1 MGGHNEVHNCGEGSR
16 EESHNHSGHNHSVQ
30 GVSGKKIFI
39 ATLLN
44 ILITIAE
51 IIGGILSGSLSLLS
65 DAMHNFSD
73 GVSLVVSYFAVKI
86 SGKGADYKR
95 TFGYKRTGVIA
106 AVFNSVTLIAIS
118 ILLMKEAYSKFIRPE
133 DIKGE
138 MVIIIATIG
147 LISNLL
153 AIIILRSDS
162 KKSLNIKSAYLHLLG
177 DALSSVAVV
186 VGGVLMT
193 LFNVFWLDSVLT
205 VLINLYIIR
214 ECYHVVKESINI
226 LMQGVPEN
234 INIQKINDAILT
246 INNIEDI
253 HHIHL
258 WALDEKNVHFE
269 AHINLKNDILVSQ
282 TVFLNKEIEKILI
295 EKFKITHSTIC
306 FEYKGCEGIGILKV

>member
-1 MGGHNEVHNCGEGSR
+1 IV
-16 EESHNHSGHNHSVQ
+16 
-30 GVSGKKIFI
+30 
-39 ATLLN
+39 
-44 ILITIAE
+44 ITIAE
-51 IIGGILSGSLSLLS
+51 IIGGLLSGSLSLLS

-73 GVSLVVSYFAVKI
+73 GVSLVVSYLAVKI

-106 AVFNSVTLIAIS
+106 AVFNSVTLIVIS
-118 ILLMKEAYSKFIRPE
+118 VLLIKEAYNKFINPE

-138 MVIIIATIG
+138 MVVVIATIG
-147 LISNLL
+147 LVSNIV
-153 AIIILRSDS
+153 AMVILRSDS

-193 LFNVFWLDSVLT
+193 LFDLFWLDSVLT

-214 ECYHVVKESINI
+214 ECYRVVKESLNI
-226 LMQGVPEN
+226 LMQGAPGN
-234 INIQKINDAILT
+234 IDIQKINDAILA
-246 INNIEDI
+246 INDIEDI

-258 WALDEKNVHFE
+258 WSLDEKNVNFE

-282 TVFLNKEIEKILI
+282 TAPLNREIEKILT

-306 FEYKGCEGIGILKV
+306 FEYKCCEGTGILKV

>member
-1 MGGHNEVHNCGEGSR
+1 MDGITETYKRGESEHNEA
-16 EESHNHSGHNHSVQ
+16 HNHAGHNHSAQ

-39 ATLLN
+39 ATLMN
-44 ILITIAE
+44 ITITIAE
-51 IIGGILSGSLSLLS
+51 IIGGIFSGSLSLLS
-65 DAMHNFSD
+65 DALHNFSD
-73 GVSLVVSYFAVKI
+73 GVSLVISYIAVKI

-106 AVFNSVTLIAIS
+106 AVFNSITLIVIS
-118 ILLMKEAYSKFIRPE
+118 VLLMKEAYRKFTSPE

-138 MVIIIATIG
+138 MVVVIAVIG
-147 LISNLL
+147 LIANLL

-162 KKSLNIKSAYLHLLG
+162 KKSLNIKSAYLHLIG

-186 VGGVLMT
+186 IGGVLMT

-226 LMQGVPEN
+226 LMQGVPGN
-234 INIQKINDAILT
+234 IDIQKIYDAILA
-246 INNIEDI
+246 INDIEDI

-258 WALDEKNVHFE
+258 WSLDEKNVHFE

-282 TVFLNKEIEKILI
+282 TVFLNKEIEKVLL
-295 EKFKITHSTIC
+295 EKFQISHSTIC
-306 FEYKGCEGIGILKV
+306 FEYKCCEGIGILKV

>member
-1 MGGHNEVHNCGEGSR
+1 MGERGDSSNNEA
-16 EESHNHSGHNHSVQ
+16 HNHSGHNHSVQ
-30 GVSGKKIFI
+30 GVSGKKILI
-39 ATLLN
+39 ATLMN
-44 ILITIAE
+44 IVITIAE
-51 IIGGILSGSLSLLS
+51 IIGGLLSGSLSLLS

-73 GVSLVVSYFAVKI
+73 GVSLVVSYLAVKI
-86 SGKGADYKR
+86 SRKGADYKR

-106 AVFNSVTLIAIS
+106 AVFNSVTLIVIS
-118 ILLMKEAYSKFIRPE
+118 VLLIKEAYNKFINPE

-138 MVIIIATIG
+138 MVVVIATIG
-147 LISNLL
+147 LVSNIV
-153 AIIILRSDS
+153 AMIILRSDS

-193 LFNVFWLDSVLT
+193 LFDLFWLDSVLT

-214 ECYHVVKESINI
+214 ECYRVVKESLNI
-226 LMQGVPEN
+226 LMQGAPEN
-234 INIQKINDAILT
+234 IDIQKINDAILA
-246 INNIEDI
+246 INDIEDI

-258 WALDEKNVHFE
+258 WSLDEKNVNFE

-282 TVFLNKEIEKILI
+282 TVSLNREIEKILK

-306 FEYKGCEGIGILKV
+306 FEYKCCEGTGILKV

>member
-1 MGGHNEVHNCGEGSR
+1 MGERGDSSNNEA
-16 EESHNHSGHNHSVQ
+16 HNHSGHNHSVQ
-30 GVSGKKIFI
+30 GVSGKKILI
-39 ATLLN
+39 ATLMN
-44 ILITIAE
+44 IVITIAE
-51 IIGGILSGSLSLLS
+51 IIGGLLSGSLSLLS

-73 GVSLVVSYFAVKI
+73 GVSLVVSYLAVKI

-106 AVFNSVTLIAIS
+106 AVFNSVTLIVIS
-118 ILLMKEAYSKFIRPE
+118 VLLIKEAYNKFINPE

-138 MVIIIATIG
+138 MVVVIATIG
-147 LISNLL
+147 LVSNIV
-153 AIIILRSDS
+153 AMIILRSDS

-193 LFNVFWLDSVLT
+193 LFDLFWLDSVLT

-214 ECYHVVKESINI
+214 ECYRVVKESLNI
-226 LMQGVPEN
+226 LMQGAPEN
-234 INIQKINDAILT
+234 IDIQKINDAILA
-246 INNIEDI
+246 INDIEDI

-258 WALDEKNVHFE
+258 WSLDEKNVNFE

-282 TVFLNKEIEKILI
+282 TVSLNREIEKILK

-306 FEYKGCEGIGILKV
+306 FEYKCCEGTGILKV

>member
-1 MGGHNEVHNCGEGSR
+1 MGKRGDSSNNEA
-16 EESHNHSGHNHSVQ
+16 HNHSGHNHSVQ
-30 GVSGKKIFI
+30 GVSGKKILI
-39 ATLLN
+39 ATLMN
-44 ILITIAE
+44 IVITIAE
-51 IIGGILSGSLSLLS
+51 IIGGLLSGSLSLLS

-73 GVSLVVSYFAVKI
+73 GVSLVVSYLAVKI

-106 AVFNSVTLIAIS
+106 AVFNSVTLIVIS
-118 ILLMKEAYSKFIRPE
+118 VLLIKEAYNKFINPE

-138 MVIIIATIG
+138 MVVVIATIG
-147 LISNLL
+147 LVSNIV
-153 AIIILRSDS
+153 AMVILRSDS

-193 LFNVFWLDSVLT
+193 LFDLFWLDSVLT

-214 ECYHVVKESINI
+214 ECYRFVKESLNI
-226 LMQGVPEN
+226 LMQGAPGN
-234 INIQKINDAILT
+234 IDIQKINDAILA
-246 INNIEDI
+246 INDIEDI

-258 WALDEKNVHFE
+258 WSLDEKNVNFE

-282 TVFLNKEIEKILI
+282 TAPLNREIEKILT

-306 FEYKGCEGIGILKV
+306 FEYKCCEGTGILKV